1 MGAPKYPQ
9 SFQTASVHFATA
21 NTLRDGTGTIATLIT
36 GIAAGTAVQRVRIA
50 ATGNTTDNVIR
61 LWKNDGSYR
70 LLDEIRVPAITAT
83 APLLVWRTVYKYPP
97 GEELMLNGV
106 GESMRVSTNNAEGY
120 DACAEGQGF

>member
-9 SFQTASVHFATA
+9 SFQTASAHISTA
-21 NTLRDGTGTIATLIT
+21 NTARDGSGTITTLIT
-36 GIAAGTAVQRVRIA
+36 GIAAGTAVQRLRLA
-50 ATGNTTDNVIR
+50 ATGATTDNVIR

-70 LLDEIRVPAITAT
+70 LLDEIRVNAITPT

-97 GEELMLNGV
+97 GEELILNGT
-106 GESMRVSTNNAEGY
+106 GESMRLSTNNAEGY